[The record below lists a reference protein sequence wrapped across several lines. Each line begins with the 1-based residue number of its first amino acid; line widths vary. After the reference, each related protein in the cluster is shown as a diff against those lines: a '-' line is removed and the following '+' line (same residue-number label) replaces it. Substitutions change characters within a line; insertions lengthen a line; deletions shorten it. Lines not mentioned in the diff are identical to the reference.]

1 MNKPVYFGISILKLS
16 KSLMYDFWYDYV
28 KPKYREKEKLCY
40 TDTNTFIVC
49 IKADDIYKV
58 IAEDV
63 ETRLHTSNYKLDRPL
78 PKGKK

>member
-1 MNKPVYFGISILKLS
+1 M
-16 KSLMYDFWYDYV
+16 

-40 TDTNTFIVC
+40 MDTNTFIVC